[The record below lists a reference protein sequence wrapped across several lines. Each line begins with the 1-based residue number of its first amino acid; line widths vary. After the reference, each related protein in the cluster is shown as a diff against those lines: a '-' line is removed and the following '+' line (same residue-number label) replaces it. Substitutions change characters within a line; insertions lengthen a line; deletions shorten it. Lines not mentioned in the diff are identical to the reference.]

1 MRHRSLLQLR
11 IVLKHGY
18 DDVRPN
24 FRTLIELISSTSCPG
39 LYVLYRTALYSTSV
53 PLSGGIVFRTPVEL
67 ARRVELE
74 LQLLVLPIL
83 WLWRPE
89 IHPDL
94 QRSKPYGTAS
104 PRHPHRSHPVHAIQ
118 LEGQQMRQRHMCPYH
133 AAITGCRVLHP
144 TLPSSLGADPFYLR
158 PSDVSR
164 QHDVVG

>member
-1 MRHRSLLQLR
+1 MYCTAQHSTLLQYRYRVGSCFGLR
-11 IVLKHGY
+11 W
-18 DDVRPN
+18 
-24 FRTLIELISSTSCPG
+24 SSPVAVSC
-39 LYVLYRTALYSTSV
+39 
-53 PLSGGIVFRTPVEL
+53 
-67 ARRVELE
+67 RVELE